1 MSHSKF
7 QNILA
12 KVIKYVYAE
21 QNIYIERKEFT
32 KDIEVSIQK
41 N

>member
-12 KVIKYVYAE
+12 SYQICIYREK
-21 QNIYIERKEFT
+21 IYIERKEFT
-32 KDIEVSIQK
+32 KDIEVVSIQK